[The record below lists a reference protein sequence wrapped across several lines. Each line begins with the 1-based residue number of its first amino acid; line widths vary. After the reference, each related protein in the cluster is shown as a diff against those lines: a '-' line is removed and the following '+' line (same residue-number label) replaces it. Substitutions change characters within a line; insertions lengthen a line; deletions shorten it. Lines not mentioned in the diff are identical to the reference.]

1 MAPTW
6 SFQCGVPPSGATG
19 PYVVPPRPCVV
30 SQKPLRDTFS
40 GPYVVFPMP
49 STWCPLGAYVVFP
62 MPLGP
67 AWCPQSLYVAPT
79 WCPLTPYVVLS
90 HGPGVRCG
98 PYTWFFPWPL
108 RGAALALRGVPK
120 TLTGYFPMAPMLVSP
135 WSFPWPL
142 RRTPK
147 TLTWYFPTAPVQEP

>member
-19 PYVVPPRPCVV
+19 RPPGPAWCPKNPYVILSVALMWSFPC
-30 SQKPLRDTFS
+30 PLR
-40 GPYVVFPMP
+40 GA
-49 STWCPLGAYVVFP
+49 PLVAYVVFP

-147 TLTWYFPTAPVQEP
+147 TLTWYFPTAPVHGVP